1 MLSSKSDEQSAQFD
15 TFSCLNCKTTITLAP
30 PTRSPKPNP

>member
-1 MLSSKSDEQSAQFD
+1 MLGSKSNEQSAQFD

-30 PTRSPKPNP
+30 PPKRPKLNE

>member
-15 TFSCLNCKTTITLAP
+15 TFSCLNCKTTITHAP
-30 PTRSPKPNP
+30 QPKIPKPNP